1 MKNSLGRFS
10 MVNRG
15 EVLLVLLFILI
26 GLLVIVES
34 YRLDI
39 GRIEKPGAGMMP
51 LSLGGIMVLISLRV
65 LLGFMSRKRER
76 EGVREKNMWA
86 GVNFW
91 RMGLVML
98 SLAGYGIVLERIG
111 FSLATACSLF
121 VLFKFV
127 GSEGW
132 RRALILTCL
141 TVVFAYLLFVTLL
154 RMEMPSFPW
163 EAFF

>member
-1 MKNSLGRFS
+1 MKNSSGRFS
-10 MVNRG
+10 TVNRG
-15 EVLLVLLFILI
+15 EVLLVVLFILI
-26 GLLVIVES
+26 GLLVIMES

-51 LSLGGIMVLISLRV
+51 LLLGIIMVLISLRV
-65 LLGFMSRKRER
+65 LLGFVPRRGGR
-76 EGVREKNMWA
+76 EGVGEKTMWA

-91 RMGLVML
+91 RMGLAML
-98 SLAGYGIVLERIG
+98 TLAGYGMVLERIG
-111 FSLATACSLF
+111 FSLATALCLF

-132 RRALILTCL
+132 RRALMLTCL
-141 TVVFAYLLFVTLL
+141 TVVGVYLLFVTLL

-163 EAFF
+163 DLFF